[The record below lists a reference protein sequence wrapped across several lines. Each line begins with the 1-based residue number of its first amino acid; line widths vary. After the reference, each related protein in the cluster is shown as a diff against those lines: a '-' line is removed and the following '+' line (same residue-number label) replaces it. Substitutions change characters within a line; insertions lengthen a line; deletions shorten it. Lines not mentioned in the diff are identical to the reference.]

1 MGEIVYKVTGMS
13 CAHCVNAVT
22 KALTEVDGVG
32 DVRVDLDSG
41 TVTVTEQAPV
51 SLSSVGAAL
60 AAAGYEL
67 AQA

>member
-1 MGEIVYKVTGMS
+1 MS
-13 CAHCVNAVT
+13 CAHCVTAVT
-22 KALTEVDGVG
+22 KAMTDVEGVG

-41 TVTVTEQAPV
+41 TVAVTEQAPV
-51 SLSSVGAAL
+51 SLQSVSAAL